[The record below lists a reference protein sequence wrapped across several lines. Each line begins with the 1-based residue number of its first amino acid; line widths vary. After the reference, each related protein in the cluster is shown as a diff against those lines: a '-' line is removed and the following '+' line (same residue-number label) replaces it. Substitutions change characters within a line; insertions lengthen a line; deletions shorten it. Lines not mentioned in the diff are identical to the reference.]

1 MRLRR
6 GARPSPRRGGERGG
20 RPERSCAARLHE
32 PLSSAP
38 PTAAEE
44 TAAEETGGGVGDG
57 SAAAALIAFIRR
69 CLPSRR
75 RRGMWTP
82 LIGRERPARR
92 GRRGPAPSP
101 DALPRARRAPTP
113 PVGPAPSRAPPPVTR
128 IETARVHAC
137 ARWPP
142 SQPGFAGCG
151 QGERRAS
158 SAFLGRGFRVSS
170 ERGSRA
176 RILWVGAQRSLP
188 RRWVTVWG
196 ARWQGGAG
204 TRATQARSDG
214 CPWLASAPWTARA
227 ELCILMSPSER
238 TPPPPPSATKGR
250 NSAVPFPHS
259 QSRSSVAS
267 GTPHPTPPAESPIS
281 IARQHQPFL
290 PLRVLYP
297 DRESHSWGRKEEV
310 LFRFSSPHSL

>member
-142 SQPGFAGCG
+142 SQQGFAGCG

-188 RRWVTVWG
+188 RRWGTVWG

-238 TPPPPPSATKGR
+238 TPPTPISHQGEE
-250 NSAVPFPHS
+250 F
-259 QSRSSVAS
+259 RSSLPTQPKSLICRLGNTAS
-267 GTPHPTPPAESPIS
+267 HTPSREPHLHRTPTPALPSPAGSVPRQGIPLLGEEGGSFIS
-281 IARQHQPFL
+281 F
-290 PLRVLYP
+290 
-297 DRESHSWGRKEEV
+297 
-310 LFRFSSPHSL
+310 